1 MWGDFDAAPA
11 VSKKD
16 LAKSAESGWEA
27 ILETRKRI
35 QRNEASLDCGS
46 SLWGEVDEPS
56 PKHPRTAS
64 GGPGDRTEI
73 VLFRLGVDASGID
86 QQDLEVRNAAQ
97 LRARLPIFPSL
108 IDPTESTR
116 VSDVV
121 DFRSAGVSRN
131 ALLVALE
138 FALAGPGANERSEE
152 LWIPKQ
158 RRAISRASQSSS
170 SLVESALHA
179 LEILRCA
186 IRLGLPRLQEEA
198 ERRLLGSPDGEGGAA
213 TALLCEASA
222 IPLLASSFR
231 REKLISQRCM
241 QLLTTSPDFLHGK
254 ERQLGVVYATQPVV
268 GCVLSGIFKAVS
280 KQPSERSA
288 RCCVDLSPVVEDLLL
303 GPRKTHGTQ
312 PSDLGLAEP
321 LQLIHSEERNDAPNC
336 LDSNW
341 KVKLSLRNMIVNSER
356 LDMSRYKTKSLP
368 PPFATKA
375 FQWKSVRDLST
386 VAEIQRQRSNEQW
399 QCLAY

>member
-1 MWGDFDAAPA
+1 MWGDFDEAPA
-11 VSKKD
+11 ASKKD

-35 QRNEASLDCGS
+35 RGGKEASLDCG

-56 PKHPRTAS
+56 PKRTAS
-64 GGPGDRTEI
+64 GAGGRKEF

-97 LRARLPIFPSL
+97 LRARLPMFPSE
-108 IDPTESTR
+108 PTESG
-116 VSDVV
+116 DVV

-131 ALLVALE
+131 ALLAALE

-170 SLVESALHA
+170 STVESALHA

-186 IRLGLPRLQEEA
+186 MCLGLPRLQEEA
-198 ERRLLGSPDGEGGAA
+198 ERRLLGSPEQKGRSSDSS
-213 TALLCEASA
+213 ALLCEASA

-231 REKLISQRCM
+231 REKVISQRCM
-241 QLLTTSPDFLHGK
+241 QLLTASSGDFLHGK

-268 GCVLSGIFKAVS
+268 GCVLSGIFKAKRS
-280 KQPSERSA
+280 SEARSC
-288 RCCVDLSPVVEDLLL
+288 RDLSPVVEDLLL
-303 GPRKTHGTQ
+303 GPRHGTQ
-312 PSDLGLAEP
+312 PSDLPEP
-321 LQLIHSEERNDAPNC
+321 SRLIHSEERNDPPNC
-336 LDSNW
+336 LNSKW
-341 KVKLSLRNMIVNSER
+341 MVKLSLENMTVAVVNSER
-356 LDMSRYKTKSLP
+356 P
-368 PPFATKA
+368 
-375 FQWKSVRDLST
+375 
-386 VAEIQRQRSNEQW
+386 
-399 QCLAY
+399 